1 MKSLGRGL
9 DILGSFAEQPRQRFA
24 DLLAATRMPRS
35 SLYRFLALL
44 EARGFLRRDRS
55 TGEYGAGTLLY
66 RLGNSAVWIQE
77 LRQAARSL
85 MPSLAAA
92 TGESVYL
99 YARDGANRVCVEAL
113 ESTRGPIRHAV
124 KPGSLFPLHQGASGK
139 VILAFLPDAEQAALL
154 AAMPPGLPSGGAAR
168 RRALP
173 AEIARIR
180 QQGYAYSENELAAG
194 AWGLAV
200 PILDRAG
207 AGECVASL
215 AVAGPLMRFE
225 RGRVR
230 QYVRLLRAA
239 ADSLERESR

>member
-9 DILGSFAEQPRQRFA
+9 DILGSFAERPRQQFA

-44 EARGFLRRDRS
+44 EARGFLRRAPL
-55 TGEYGAGTLLY
+55 TGEWGAGMLLY

-85 MPSLAAA
+85 MPSLAAT

-99 YARDGANRVCVEAL
+99 YARDGANRVCVEAI

-124 KPGSLFPLHQGASGK
+124 KPGSVFPLHQGASGK
-139 VILAFLPDAEQAALL
+139 VILAFLPDAERDPLL
-154 AAMPPGLPSGGAAR
+154 PGSVAR
-168 RRALP
+168 RRGLP
-173 AEIARIR
+173 AEIIRIR
-180 QQGYAYSENELAAG
+180 QQGYAYSENELADG
-194 AWGLAV
+194 AWGIAV

-207 AGECVASL
+207 AGDCVASL
-215 AVAGPLMRFE
+215 AVAGPLARFE
-225 RGRVR
+225 RSRVR

-239 ADSLERESR
+239 AGALAQDSR

>member
-9 DILGSFAEQPRQRFA
+9 DILGSFAERPRQQFA

-44 EARGFLRRDRS
+44 EARGFLRRAPL
-55 TGEYGAGTLLY
+55 TGEWGAGMLLY

-85 MPSLAAA
+85 MPSLAAT

-99 YARDGANRVCVEAL
+99 YARDGANRVCVEAI

-124 KPGSLFPLHQGASGK
+124 KPGSVFPLHQGASGK
-139 VILAFLPDAEQAALL
+139 VILAFLREAERAELL
-154 AAMPPGLPSGGAAR
+154 AVTTSRLAPGGAAR

-173 AEIARIR
+173 AEIVRIR
-180 QQGYAYSENELAAG
+180 QQGYASSENELAAG

-207 AGECVASL
+207 DCVASL
-215 AVAGPLMRFE
+215 AIAGPLTRFE
-225 RGRVR
+225 RSRVR

-239 ADSLERESR
+239 AGALARDSS

>member
-9 DILGSFAEQPRQRFA
+9 DILDSFAERPRQQFA

-44 EARGFLRRDRS
+44 EARGFLRRDRV
-55 TGEYGAGTLLY
+55 TGEYGVGTLLY

-99 YARDGANRVCVEAL
+99 YARDGANRVCVEAI

-124 KPGSLFPLHQGASGK
+124 KPGSVYPLHQGASGK
-139 VILAFLPDAEQAALL
+139 VILAFLSDAERAPLL
-154 AAMPPGLPSGGAAR
+154 PGGVAR

-173 AEIARIR
+173 AEIIRIR
-180 QQGYAYSENELAAG
+180 QQGYAYSENELSPG

-200 PILDRAG
+200 PILDRAS

-215 AVAGPLMRFE
+215 AIAGPLARLE
-225 RGRVR
+225 RSRVR
-230 QYVRLLRAA
+230 QYVRLLLGAA
-239 ADSLERESR
+239 GALARDSC

>member
-1 MKSLGRGL
+1 M
-9 DILGSFAEQPRQRFA
+9 
-24 DLLAATRMPRS
+24 
-35 SLYRFLALL
+35 
-44 EARGFLRRDRS
+44 
-55 TGEYGAGTLLY
+55 LLY

-85 MPSLAAA
+85 MPSLAAT

-99 YARDGANRVCVEAL
+99 YARDGANRVCVEAI

-124 KPGSLFPLHQGASGK
+124 KPGSVFPLHQGASGK
-139 VILAFLPDAEQAALL
+139 VILAFLPDAERTPLL
-154 AAMPPGLPSGGAAR
+154 PGGVAR

-173 AEIARIR
+173 AEIIRIR

-194 AWGLAV
+194 AWGIAV

-207 AGECVASL
+207 AGDCVASL
-215 AVAGPLMRFE
+215 AVAGPLARFE
-225 RGRVR
+225 RSRVR

-239 ADSLERESR
+239 AGALAQDSR

>member
-9 DILGSFAEQPRQRFA
+9 DILGSFAERPRQQFA

-44 EARGFLRRDRS
+44 EARGFLRRDAL
-55 TGEYGAGTLLY
+55 TGEYGVGMLLY
-66 RLGNSAVWIQE
+66 RLGNRAVWIQE
-77 LRQAARSL
+77 LRQTARSL
-85 MPSLAAA
+85 MPSLAAT

-99 YARDGANRVCVEAL
+99 YARDGANRVCVEAI

-124 KPGSLFPLHQGASGK
+124 KPGSVFPLHQGASGK
-139 VILAFLPDAEQAALL
+139 VILAFLPDAERDPLL
-154 AAMPPGLPSGGAAR
+154 PGGVAR

-173 AEIARIR
+173 AEIIRIR
-180 QQGYAYSENELAAG
+180 QQGYAYSENELADG
-194 AWGLAV
+194 AWGIAV

-207 AGECVASL
+207 AGDCVASL
-215 AVAGPLMRFE
+215 AVAGPLARFE
-225 RGRVR
+225 RSRVR

-239 ADSLERESR
+239 AGALAQDSR

>member
-9 DILGSFAEQPRQRFA
+9 DILDSFADRPRQQFA

-44 EARGFLRRDRS
+44 EARGFLRRAPL
-55 TGEYGAGTLLY
+55 TGEWGAGMLLY

-85 MPSLAAA
+85 MPSLAAT

-99 YARDGANRVCVEAL
+99 YARDGANRVCVEAI

-124 KPGSLFPLHQGASGK
+124 KPGSVFPLHQGASGK
-139 VILAFLPDAEQAALL
+139 VILAFLPDAERDPLL
-154 AAMPPGLPSGGAAR
+154 PGSVAR
-168 RRALP
+168 RRGLP
-173 AEIARIR
+173 AEIIRIR
-180 QQGYAYSENELAAG
+180 QQGYAYSENELADG
-194 AWGLAV
+194 AWGIAV

-207 AGECVASL
+207 AGGCVASL
-215 AVAGPLMRFE
+215 AVAGPLARFE
-225 RGRVR
+225 RSRVR
-230 QYVRLLRAA
+230 QYVRLLREASGA
-239 ADSLERESR
+239 LAQDSR

>member
-9 DILGSFAEQPRQRFA
+9 DILGSFAERPRQQFA

-44 EARGFLRRDRS
+44 EARGFLRRAPL
-55 TGEYGAGTLLY
+55 TGEWGAGMLLY

-85 MPSLAAA
+85 MPSLAAT

-99 YARDGANRVCVEAL
+99 YARDGANRVCVEAI

-124 KPGSLFPLHQGASGK
+124 KPGSVFPLHQGASGK
-139 VILAFLPDAEQAALL
+139 VILAFLPDAERDPLL
-154 AAMPPGLPSGGAAR
+154 PGSVAR
-168 RRALP
+168 RRGLP
-173 AEIARIR
+173 AEIIRIR
-180 QQGYAYSENELAAG
+180 QQGYAYSENELADG
-194 AWGLAV
+194 AWGIAV

-207 AGECVASL
+207 AGDCVASL
-215 AVAGPLMRFE
+215 AVAGPLARFE
-225 RGRVR
+225 RSRVR
-230 QYVRLLRAA
+230 QYVRLLREAA
-239 ADSLERESR
+239 GALAQDSR

>member
-9 DILGSFAEQPRQRFA
+9 DILGSFAERPRQQFA

-44 EARGFLRRDRS
+44 EARGFLRRDPL
-55 TGEYGAGTLLY
+55 TGEWGAGMLLY

-85 MPSLAAA
+85 MPSLAAT

-99 YARDGANRVCVEAL
+99 YARDGANRVCVEAI

-124 KPGSLFPLHQGASGK
+124 KPGSVFPLHQGASGK
-139 VILAFLPDAEQAALL
+139 VILAFLSDAERDSLL
-154 AAMPPGLPSGGAAR
+154 PEGVAR
-168 RRALP
+168 RRGLP
-173 AEIARIR
+173 AEITRIR
-180 QQGYAYSENELAAG
+180 QQGYAYSENELADG
-194 AWGLAV
+194 AWGIAV

-207 AGECVASL
+207 AGDCVASL
-215 AVAGPLMRFE
+215 AVAGPLARFE
-225 RGRVR
+225 RSRVR
-230 QYVRLLRAA
+230 QYMRLLRAA
-239 ADSLERESR
+239 AGALAQDSR

>member
-9 DILGSFAEQPRQRFA
+9 DILDSFADRPRQQFA

-44 EARGFLRRDRS
+44 EARGFLRRDPL
-55 TGEYGAGTLLY
+55 TGQYGAGMLLY

-85 MPSLAAA
+85 MPSLAAT

-99 YARDGANRVCVEAL
+99 YARDGANRVCVEAI

-124 KPGSLFPLHQGASGK
+124 KPGSVFPLHQGASGK
-139 VILAFLPDAEQAALL
+139 VILAFLSDAERSPLL
-154 AAMPPGLPSGGAAR
+154 VGGVAR
-168 RRALP
+168 RRGLP
-173 AEIARIR
+173 AEIIRIR
-180 QQGYAYSENELAAG
+180 QQGYAYSENELSPG

-207 AGECVASL
+207 DCVASL
-215 AVAGPLMRFE
+215 AVAGPLARLE
-225 RGRVR
+225 RSRVR
-230 QYVRLLRAA
+230 QYVRLLRGAA
-239 ADSLERESR
+239 GALARDSC

>member
-9 DILGSFAEQPRQRFA
+9 DILGSFAERPRQQFA

-44 EARGFLRRDRS
+44 EARGLLRRDRL
-55 TGEYGAGTLLY
+55 TGEYGAGMLLY

-99 YARDGANRVCVEAL
+99 YARDGANRVCVEAI

-124 KPGSLFPLHQGASGK
+124 KPGSVFPLHQGASGK
-139 VILAFLPDAEQAALL
+139 VILAFLSDAERDALL
-154 AAMPPGLPSGGAAR
+154 AVTPSRPAPGEVAR

-173 AEIARIR
+173 TEIIRIR

-200 PILDRAG
+200 PILDRTG
-207 AGECVASL
+207 DCVASL
-215 AVAGPLMRFE
+215 AVAGPLARFE
-225 RGRVR
+225 RSRVR

-239 ADSLERESR
+239 AGALAQDSR

>member
-9 DILGSFAEQPRQRFA
+9 DILGSFAERPRQQFA

-44 EARGFLRRDRS
+44 EARGFLRRAPL
-55 TGEYGAGTLLY
+55 TGEWGAGMLLY

-85 MPSLAAA
+85 MPSLAAT

-99 YARDGANRVCVEAL
+99 YARDGANRVCVEAI

-124 KPGSLFPLHQGASGK
+124 KPGSVFPLHQGASGK
-139 VILAFLPDAEQAALL
+139 VILAFLPDAERDPLL
-154 AAMPPGLPSGGAAR
+154 PGSVAR
-168 RRALP
+168 RRGLP
-173 AEIARIR
+173 AEIIRIR
-180 QQGYAYSENELAAG
+180 QQGYAYSENELADG
-194 AWGLAV
+194 AWGIAV

-207 AGECVASL
+207 AGDCVASL
-215 AVAGPLMRFE
+215 AVAGPLARFE
-225 RGRVR
+225 RSRVR
-230 QYVRLLRAA
+230 QYVRLLREASGA
-239 ADSLERESR
+239 LAQDSR

>member
-9 DILGSFAEQPRQRFA
+9 DILDSFADRPRQQFA

-44 EARGFLRRDRS
+44 EARGFLRRDPL
-55 TGEYGAGTLLY
+55 TGQYGAGMLLY

-85 MPSLAAA
+85 MPSLAAT

-99 YARDGANRVCVEAL
+99 YARDGANRVCVEAI

-124 KPGSLFPLHQGASGK
+124 KPGSVFPLHQGASGK
-139 VILAFLPDAEQAALL
+139 VILAFLSDAERATLL
-154 AAMPPGLPSGGAAR
+154 SGGAAR
-168 RRALP
+168 RRGLP
-173 AEIARIR
+173 AEIIRIR

-194 AWGLAV
+194 AWGIAV

-207 AGECVASL
+207 DCVASL
-215 AVAGPLMRFE
+215 AVAGPLARFE
-225 RGRVR
+225 RSQVR

-239 ADSLERESR
+239 AGALARDSR